1 MRVLSIT
8 SSAVKANNATYNA
21 KTKQITNQ
29 GYTNN
34 IQDSYSFSGIK
45 TNFHPQM
52 SIVSFTGADRNVN
65 QVSSLAYE
73 NMGIGLPEDYQ
84 GGLGV
89 VTYEGPQSM
98 IKNEGLDVRTFS
110 PIHQHNNPK
119 GGYKF
124 LYTKN
129 IELIDGKLPDLIE
142 AKHFMSAE
150 PGQSIEEFAKA
161 HKFDV
166 KDLRYVVQSEPN
178 GKEATSLS
186 KYCLIEPT
194 GVKGSIERMSDEK
207 IGELQNV
214 GYEIFEISKDNPTY
228 NKMKNSPNYW
238 VYTRELAKT
247 TKPYSYGPGGNGGFE
262 AEIVNSDFV
271 RAVLDAERK
280 MNTEQ
285 FGNWRPASYW
295 LHDRTVATLFSFVAD
310 ASARGDDNFNG
321 IIAHHSLH
329 NPGRNYQGFTDD
341 PFKFAR
347 IIFDRED
354 VLALKKHPQY
364 DLLQNFNARGWNN
377 LTDTE
382 KNFVR
387 SVFDPIIGQFKDFF
401 NAYNITKIPIVAKK
415 INPDN
420 SSVGT
425 VSPNFD
431 KEMKNPDMDVASGIG
446 ADLREIETVSPLNG
460 STPASMGLDN
470 NTQDFGRGGNI
481 LSERK
486 SGFHPLVYDGD
497 IEKYV
502 QTREKNSKWLMDI
515 LAEAQEKGPDAVNK
529 VLYNDLQIEQ
539 GRSVIG
545 NILNFTPGKDLL
557 VVGWGRPDE
566 QKGFPITLEGF
577 LKFLKREDVSP
588 EMKQRVNLQ
597 IGWGDLPFDKNSREW
612 HLIDKIY
619 NEIINLDGGIYKN
632 NLMLADGR
640 YPNKLVGCATHAIFT
655 SRREMC
661 GITPLEAK
669 AAGVPSTVTATGG
682 PVDYINEKNG
692 WKTKTAPEMN
702 PPFDG
707 LDWSTPA
714 DKIDDARIA
723 RSSDEV
729 SDCFKAMAEEYVNDR
744 PSYLARCKKNI
755 EEHFDWHNN
764 GEFNGGKSANK
775 MYKED
780 IWKINQ
786 GFGARNKNPMHRLL
800 GKIQTSTTQVKEN
813 IETSVDDLMKKVE
826 LNIKKVTEEAIEK
839 AKTSIEQ
846 LTTTSKEEIQK
857 TIKASVDSAKQSIEE
872 AQKTSIEEIKNTVE
886 ETVKKAVENI
896 KPKQVVENAT
906 NNNSKLGKIA
916 AFTGGVS
923 VAALGFGGWYFSKAS
938 KLIKEANKL
947 VAEKANTA
955 TTSIPSSIMTQ
966 PATTTNNEQSNLL
979 DKIKK
984 SA

>member
-1 MRVLSIT
+1 MRILKVTSPVMQNAYGTINLKGKNFEQNIYLNNPQDIVSLS
-8 SSAVKANNATYNA
+8 
-21 KTKQITNQ
+21 
-29 GYTNN
+29 
-34 IQDSYSFSGIK
+34 K
-45 TNFHPQM
+45 TNPCQHI
-52 SIVSFTGADRNVN
+52 SKITFTGAGRNVN
-65 QVSSLAYE
+65 QIASLAFE
-73 NMGIGLPEDYQ
+73 NMGVGLPEDYQ

-89 VTYEGPQSM
+89 VTYEGPKSM
-98 IKNEGLDVRTFS
+98 IENENLDIRNIAPF
-110 PIHQHNNPK
+110 HEYNNPK

-129 IELIDGKLPDLIE
+129 IELVEGKLPEQIE
-142 AKHFMSAE
+142 ARHFISAA

-161 HKFDV
+161 NKFDV
-166 KDLRYVVQSEPN
+166 KDLRYVIQSEPD
-178 GKEATSLS
+178 GKNATSLS

-194 GVKGSIERMSDEK
+194 GVKGSIERMSDMEL
-207 IGELQNV
+207 GELQSV
-214 GYEIFEISKDNPTY
+214 EYELFEISKDNPSY
-228 NKMKNSPNYW
+228 NKLKDRPNYW
-238 VYTRELAKT
+238 LYTPELAKT
-247 TKPYSYGPGGNGGFE
+247 PKPYTYGSGGHGGFD
-262 AEIVNSDFV
+262 AEIINADYV
-271 RAVLDAERK
+271 RAYLSAERQ
-280 MNTEQ
+280 MNTEK
-285 FGNWRPASYW
+285 FGYWKPAGYW
-295 LHDRTVATLFSFVAD
+295 GHDRTVATLFSFIAD
-310 ASARGDDNFNG
+310 ASAKGDDAFNG
-321 IIAHHSLH
+321 TIAHHSLH
-329 NPGRNYQGFTDD
+329 NTGKYYQGFTDN
-341 PFKFAR
+341 PFLFAR
-347 IIFDRED
+347 MIFDKDD

-364 DLLQNFNARGWNN
+364 DLLQNFNARGWEN
-377 LTDTE
+377 LTDVE
-382 KNFVR
+382 RNFVR
-387 SVFDPIIGQFKDFF
+387 GVFDPIIGQFKDFF

-415 INPDN
+415 VNPDN
-420 SSVGT
+420 SSIGT

-431 KEMKNPDMDVASGIG
+431 KEMKNLDMDVAPGIVK
-446 ADLREIETVSPLNG
+446 DLKEIETVSPLNG
-460 STPASMGLDN
+460 SSPSSLGLDN

-486 SGFHPLVYDGD
+486 SGFNPLVYDGD

-502 QTREKNSKWLMDI
+502 KTREKNSKWLMDI
-515 LAEAQEKGPDAVNK
+515 LAEAQEKGPGAVNK

-539 GRSVIG
+539 GRKVIG
-545 NILNFTPGKDLL
+545 NILDFTPGKDLL

-566 QKGFPITLEGF
+566 QKGFIITLEGF
-577 LKFLKREDVSP
+577 LKFLKRDDVSP
-588 EMKQRVNLQ
+588 EMKKRVNLQ
-597 IGWGDLPFDKNSREW
+597 IGWGDLPYDKESREW
-612 HLIDKIY
+612 HLIEKTY

-632 NLMLADGR
+632 NIMLADGR
-640 YPNKLVGCATHAIFT
+640 YPNKLVGCATHAMFT

-729 SDCFKAMAEEYVNDR
+729 SDCFKAMVEEYTNDR

-764 GEFNGGKSANK
+764 EEFNGGKSANK

-786 GFGARNKNPMHRLL
+786 GFEARNKNPMHRLL
-800 GKIQTSTTQVKEN
+800 GKIQTSATQAKEN
-813 IETSVDDLMKKVE
+813 IETSVDKLMKKVE

-839 AKTSIEQ
+839 TKSSLEQ
-846 LTTTSKEEIQK
+846 LTATSKEEIQK

-896 KPKQVVENAT
+896 KPKQVVENVT

-916 AFTGGVS
+916 AFTGGIS
-923 VAALGFGGWYFSKAS
+923 IAALGFSGWYFSKAS
-938 KLIKEANKL
+938 KLIKETNKL
-947 VAEKANTA
+947 VAEKANTV
-955 TTSIPSSIMTQ
+955 TTSIPSNNYAQSES
-966 PATTTNNEQSNLL
+966 NNEQSNLL